1 MLLVLSIPTTLL
13 RAERTIRW
21 SRVCVSTFVFS
32 HALVITALYVIGNSR
47 AECVNT
53 HIDVANLISPDDT
66 FHAYFD
72 PTSGHSLL
80 NALDDLDALVR
91 EADPPYDGVVG
102 FSHGST
108 LAATLLTRPDQN
120 AQPPFKMAVFLS
132 PGMAANHASLNQDKI
147 EILQP
152 NTVYQRICIP
162 TTLVYAEKDEV
173 APEQGVLLQGLCEE
187 KVMHVAIHQLG
198 HQIPGIKEKRDL
210 EEAVTAIKLAI
221 EDVSRK
227 SER

>member
-1 MLLVLSIPTTLL
+1 MHFLCLHGVGTNSKIFELQTAAL
-13 RAERTIRW
+13 RYALGLEHTYD
-21 SRVCVSTFVFS
+21 FVEGGEN
-32 HALVITALYVIGNSR
+32 HPM
-47 AECVNT
+47 EP
-53 HIDVANLISPDDT
+53 HVANLISPDDT

-108 LAATLLTRPDQN
+108 LAATLLTRPDQS
-120 AQPPFKMAVFLS
+120 AQPPFKVAVFLS
-132 PGMAANHASLNQDKI
+132 PGMAANHASLSQDKI

-162 TTLVYAEKDEV
+162 TALVYAEKDEV
-173 APEQGVLLQGLCEE
+173 APEQGVLLQGLCDE

-210 EEAVTAIKLAI
+210 EEAVTAITLAI